1 MVRRY
6 DRYKYPPP
14 GAKGGDDGRASAF
27 VIRAGT
33 PEEELTPSA
42 GKFEI
47 QAGQVFYLET
57 AGGGGFGAPASRDL
71 DSLARDIAEGYV
83 SEAAA
88 KEKYGA

>member
-1 MVRRY
+1 M
-6 DRYKYPPP
+6 DL
-14 GAKGGDDGRASAF
+14 A
-27 VIRAGT
+27 
-33 PEEELTPSA
+33 
-42 GKFEI
+42 FEI